1 MLPWWGSLLLV
12 LTHIAVFV
20 LGAVTYHGIRILSVR
35 PIGPFPTKTVS
46 DAKLQQIADKAAR
59 QLAGANRFGGQFDP
73 LPDMS
78 VVRRQV
84 IPDGDGRPKEESIVP
99 FK

>member
-1 MLPWWGSLLLV
+1 MPWWASILLV
-12 LTHIAVFV
+12 LSHIAVFV

-35 PIGPFPTKTVS
+35 PLGPLPTKTVS
-46 DAKLQQIADKAAR
+46 EAKLNEIAMKAAR
-59 QLAGANRFGGQFDP
+59 MSTAGDRFGKHFDP
-73 LPDMS
+73 LPDMQ

-84 IPDGDGRPKEESIVP
+84 IPDGDGRPKEDTIVP